1 MKKILLFFILFTTY
15 CESFSQIVYYQGGAL
30 GGVLYAASGSLM
42 PEHGFLPGKKFPIYE
57 TIEKYNFNNK
67 KIKVL
72 LSDSRTP
79 SDLKKVDCSN
89 ISLTNS
95 SEFKNEQG
103 IVKVSEYINKLFTDS
118 GIIIDKDAPEEYEIS
133 LMALD
138 TRLIGFGNIDVHGLC
153 QIKVKHNGTEK
164 IYCTD
169 IQDGDK
175 NAPLSKS
182 SFVSRKTATRLMM
195 SAAIRETIE
204 NIIRDMNNN
213 NTNNIL

>member
-1 MKKILLFFILFTTY
+1 
-15 CESFSQIVYYQGGAL
+15 
-30 GGVLYAASGSLM
+30 
-42 PEHGFLPGKKFPIYE
+42 
-57 TIEKYNFNNK
+57 
-67 KIKVL
+67 
-72 LSDSRTP
+72 
-79 SDLKKVDCSN
+79 
-89 ISLTNS
+89 
-95 SEFKNEQG
+95 
-103 IVKVSEYINKLFTDS
+103 
-118 GIIIDKDAPEEYEIS
+118 
-133 LMALD
+133 MALD

-195 SAAIRETIE
+195 SATIRETIE